1 MKNKIPFINTS
12 IIQDLSLTV
21 ILIPVWWFLGVRF
34 FIFHLIVMMLFL
46 KYVILQKKKII
57 PNIRSAES
65 IALLGFIG
73 IYLLSLLMNIKTIPT
88 ARIFASL
95 NNLSF
100 WVMGFILIVLIQS
113 SLTRKDFTFLSG
125 SFAYLGIFSGIIVFL
140 GYLYWIFTKS
150 YLSFLSPL
158 FRIIPQTLKEIIL
171 KHAPL
176 VKTSLLP
183 AIVGRDKLFQ
193 KEFPRTP
200 GFNVYGTALGLTM
213 IILIGMTYIYY
224 RRRNKDKKI
233 LIVLVVEF
241 LALILSLSRIAV
253 LAFLISWALV
263 YFFSLIGKKWNKKI
277 IICVLLILVVFL
289 CLIPWNKMVG
299 TINKFR
305 GESTSSRLMLYKLT
319 LSHALEKPLLGHGNK
334 PRTEEAPVPIGSHS
348 TFIGVIYR
356 TGFAGFA
363 VFCIFW
369 GIVLFKWW
377 RMRDRLEYK
386 QSLRPL
392 WYSLGM
398 VLFSGL
404 IWMLTEDLDAPPV
417 AAFLFFIVAGLVLS
431 LDKLKISPEK

>member
-253 LAFLISWALV
+253 LAFLISWA
-263 YFFSLIGKKWNKKI
+263 
-277 IICVLLILVVFL
+277 
-289 CLIPWNKMVG
+289 
-299 TINKFR
+299 
-305 GESTSSRLMLYKLT
+305 
-319 LSHALEKPLLGHGNK
+319 
-334 PRTEEAPVPIGSHS
+334 
-348 TFIGVIYR
+348 
-356 TGFAGFA
+356 
-363 VFCIFW
+363 
-369 GIVLFKWW
+369 
-377 RMRDRLEYK
+377 
-386 QSLRPL
+386 
-392 WYSLGM
+392 
-398 VLFSGL
+398 
-404 IWMLTEDLDAPPV
+404 
-417 AAFLFFIVAGLVLS
+417 
-431 LDKLKISPEK
+431 